1 MAVAGNHLRKVCIW
15 LHLVKKV
22 LVETLEEPDDTS
34 MDEEAAFK
42 RFCELLGPCFF

>member
-1 MAVAGNHLRKVCIW
+1 MAVAGNHLHKMGVW
-15 LHLVKKV
+15 QHLVKEV
-22 LVETLEEPDDTS
+22 PVETLQELEYTS